1 MHVGMPRIGIH
12 ASHEQIPP
20 GRLLVNAPGRRYHP
34 AIIAQAAATRSYAF
48 GERVLPAQR

>member
-1 MHVGMPRIGIH
+1 MRASTH

-34 AIIAQAAATRSYAF
+34 ATIAQTAATPFA
-48 GERVLPAQR
+48 ERVLPAHR